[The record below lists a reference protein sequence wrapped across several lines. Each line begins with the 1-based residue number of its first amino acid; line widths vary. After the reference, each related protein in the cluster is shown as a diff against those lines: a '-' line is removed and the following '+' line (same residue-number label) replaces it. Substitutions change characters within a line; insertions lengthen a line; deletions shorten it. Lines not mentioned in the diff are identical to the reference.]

1 MTITEALAEIKTVT
15 KRIESKRKF
24 VGQYLV
30 RGSDF
35 KDPLEK
41 EGGSQKNL
49 EQEMQAIRDLEQ
61 RLVDLR
67 RSISAANDATD
78 ITIEGVTKTIG
89 DWIVWRREVAP
100 NRERF
105 LDGIQRSILSVR
117 ENQRYGNLKSLN
129 YRGDVGV
136 SDKVTDIIVNVN
148 EQEISK
154 EIEQMKN
161 ILGQLDGQLSLKN
174 ATVMV
179 DL

>member
-67 RSISAANDATD
+67 RAINEANDATE
-78 ITIEGVTKTIG
+78 ITIEGVKKTIS
-89 DWIVWRREVAP
+89 DWIIWRREVAP

-105 LDGIQRSILSVR
+105 LDSIQRNILGVR
-117 ENQRYGNLKSLN
+117 EQQRYGNLRSLS
-129 YRGDVGV
+129 RPSGQEQ
-136 SDKVTDIIVNVN
+136 DKVTEVVVNIS
-148 EQEISK
+148 EQELAK
-154 EIEQMKN
+154 EIEQIKN

-179 DL
+179 EI